1 MYEWIAEGGVC
12 RSKTKKLQKVHSEVP
27 PNCAVYNAGQTSLG
41 WVIKHFSCW
50 KNSIQENRV
59 KFVACVAQQIS
70 APCGTPW
77 PTFVCGE
84 GSLLTTNWNLSDTY
98 ESHQLSTWPLIVIML
113 FSHCYK
119 HLVISGSSTLHW
131 WNETLQVTKISV
143 FQHWWLII
151 FFSEANP
158 KISSIQN
165 LPLPLFILLEKGF
178 RIKLV
183 QKCRSGTFNLV
194 LLR

>member
-1 MYEWIAEGGVC
+1 MEAW
-12 RSKTKKLQKVHSEVP
+12 KTRLDFCSIIQVRKLQKVHSEVP

-50 KNSIQENRV
+50 KSSIQKNRV
-59 KFVACVAQQIS
+59 KFVACVAQKIS

-98 ESHQLSTWPLIVIML
+98 ESRQLSTWPLIVIML

-131 WNETLQVTKISV
+131 WNETLQVNKISV
-143 FQHWWLII
+143 LWEFQHWWLII
-151 FFSEANP
+151 FFFWSKSKNFFNSKSATSL
-158 KISSIQN
+158 IYS
-165 LPLPLFILLEKGF
+165 F
-178 RIKLV
+178 RKRFSNKTGSKMPHWHI
-183 QKCRSGTFNLV
+183 
-194 LLR
+194 

>member
-1 MYEWIAEGGVC
+1 MEAW
-12 RSKTKKLQKVHSEVP
+12 KTRLDFCSIIQVRKLQKFILKFL
-27 PNCAVYNAGQTSLG
+27 QTVLFITLAKLAHAESLG

-50 KNSIQENRV
+50 KSSIQKNRV
-59 KFVACVAQQIS
+59 KFVACVAQKIS

-98 ESHQLSTWPLIVIML
+98 ESHQLSTCPSILIML

-119 HLVISGSSTLHW
+119 NLVISGSSTLHW

-143 FQHWWLII
+143 LWEFQHWWLIV

-158 KISSIQN
+158 KMSSIQN
-165 LPLPLFILLEKGF
+165 LPLPIFF
-178 RIKLV
+178 
-183 QKCRSGTFNLV
+183 F
-194 LLR
+194 

>member
-1 MYEWIAEGGVC
+1 MEAW
-12 RSKTKKLQKVHSEVP
+12 KTRLDFCSIIQVRKLQKVHSEVP

-50 KNSIQENRV
+50 KSSIQKNRV
-59 KFVACVAQQIS
+59 KFVACVAQKIS

-98 ESHQLSTWPLIVIML
+98 ESRQLSTWPLIVIML

-119 HLVISGSSTLHW
+119 HLVIRPYRSTKYQCF
-131 WNETLQVTKISV
+131 NTDD
-143 FQHWWLII
+143 WLS

-165 LPLPLFILLEKGF
+165 LPLPLFILLEKDF

-183 QKCRSGTFNLV
+183 QKCRIGTFNLV